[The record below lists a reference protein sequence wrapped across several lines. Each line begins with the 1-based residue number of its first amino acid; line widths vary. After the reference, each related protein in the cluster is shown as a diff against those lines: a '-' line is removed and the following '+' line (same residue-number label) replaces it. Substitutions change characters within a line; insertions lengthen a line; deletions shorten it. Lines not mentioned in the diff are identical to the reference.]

1 MTNISKDK
9 GLSVIVPVYN
19 EEECLKPVIEELIE
33 ILDTLELPTEL
44 IVVNDGSVDGTP
56 QILEDFAPKVKLLQH
71 ASNRGYGAA
80 LKTGISRAA
89 YPLIA
94 ITDADGTYPN
104 RDLPELLAKMDSHD
118 MVVGARNGQQVA
130 VPLIRRP
137 AKWFLNKIANYLLE
151 TRIPDLNSGFRIF
164 RRKRMERYRHILPN
178 GFSFTTTITLSMIS
192 DGFPVHYEPINYYKR
207 DGKSKIKP
215 NDALN
220 FFMLI
225 TRTVTYFNPL
235 RIFLPI
241 SLLLFFM
248 GFLRLGYE
256 IIFLW
261 NLTDSST
268 LLLLF
273 AVQIGLIGI
282 IADLIVKRSMR

>member
-1 MTNISKDK
+1 MTNCNEDN

-19 EEECLKPVIEELIE
+19 EEAGLKSVIEELIE
-33 ILDTLELPTEL
+33 ILDNLDLPAEL
-44 IVVNDGSVDGTP
+44 IIVNDGSVDGTSE
-56 QILEDFAPKVKLLQH
+56 ILEAFAHKAKILQH

-80 LKTGISRAA
+80 LKTGISNAA

-104 RDLPELLAKMDSHD
+104 HEFPKLLSKMDAHD
-118 MVVGARNGQQVA
+118 MVVGSRNGQQVA

-151 TRIPDLNSGFRIF
+151 TKIPDLNSGFRIF

-192 DGFPVHYEPINYYKR
+192 DGFPVYYEPINYYKR

-241 SLLLFFM
+241 SIVLFFL

-256 IIFLW
+256 IFFLF

-282 IADLIVKRSMR
+282 IADLIVKRSIR